1 MNRTVHITSMHY
13 KNPFWIDIQLKQL
26 KKHLKVP
33 YKTYMVH
40 ANMPEGYGDYT
51 DNFDVLV
58 DVKNKTFHQADGAI
72 ITLPKIKNNLK
83 PNDIVIKLD
92 SDALFIS
99 DIDES
104 FLDRVHRE
112 KFIALKEP
120 RHESNLKLHTA
131 HPVFYAFKGE
141 YLQSD
146 FNGKSLMRAL
156 STVQVDGASN
166 WWGDVDKWLRKNVEK
181 WGVLERTNVT
191 NLHSLYFGIYGDLIY
206 HHWAGSRMMRTR
218 EDIRIARKEKVQLD
232 VILKRNK
239 ELNELVI
246 KEISSDFDGFINKL
260 KSKEV

>member
-1 MNRTVHITSMHY
+1 MDRTVHITSTHY

-51 DNFDVLV
+51 DDFDVLV
-58 DVKNKTFHQADGAI
+58 SDSRKRFHQVNGAKLI
-72 ITLPKIKNNLK
+72 LPKITNNLK

-92 SDALFIS
+92 SDAFFIS

-104 FLDRVHRE
+104 FLDRVDSER
-112 KFIALKEP
+112 FIALKEP
-120 RHESNLKLHTA
+120 KHEGKLTRHTA

-141 YLQSD
+141 YLEKD
-146 FNGKSLMRAL
+146 FNGKSLTKAL
-156 STVQVDGASN
+156 SNIKVDGGSN
-166 WWGDVDKWLRKNVEK
+166 WWGHVDGWLRKNVEK

-206 HHWAGSRMMRTR
+206 HHWAGSRVMKTR
-218 EDIRIARKEKVQLD
+218 EDTRIAKKEKVQLD
-232 VILKRNK
+232 VILKRNI
-239 ELNELVI
+239 ELNKSAI
-246 KEISSDFDGFINKL
+246 KEIGSDLDAFINKL
-260 KSKEV
+260 KSK